1 MIYYLILKNKT
12 NQYLVGFALETED
25 YIANAREKLK
35 NKNLDAII
43 LNSIS
48 DFSPISNDE
57 NKITFISSDNEI
69 KYEKKSKDDVSRD
82 IFKQI
87 IKRCLKE

>member
-1 MIYYLILKNKT
+1 MDWTLLMGVNSQYDTIRNKT
-12 NQYLVGFALETED
+12 MKDLN
-25 YIANAREKLK
+25 YISFFLMF
-35 NKNLDAII
+35 IV
-43 LNSIS
+43 
-48 DFSPISNDE
+48 NDE

-69 KYEKKSKDDVSRD
+69 EYEKKSKDDVSRD